1 MSPSDHTS
9 PLHRKYQHL
18 ARVVANLDAAQ
29 VTHMF
34 RSSRDPMA
42 FYPATGLYAY
52 EFALGYVLNKVGRRA
67 AGRARAGVQADA
79 VHVQAGARVRRE
91 SDTGC

>member
-1 MSPSDHTS
+1 MSDEVLP
-9 PLHRKYQHL
+9 PLFRKYQYL

-29 VTHMF
+29 VSLMF

-42 FYPATGLYAY
+42 FFPSTGLYAY

-67 AGRARAGVQADA
+67 AGKVRQVQA
-79 VHVQAGARVRRE
+79 RE
-91 SDTGC
+91 ASDDT

>member
-1 MSPSDHTS
+1 MCDDEVLP
-9 PLHRKYQHL
+9 PLYRKYQYL

-29 VTHMF
+29 VSLMF

-42 FYPATGLYAY
+42 FFPSTGLYAY

-67 AGRARAGVQADA
+67 AGRPR
-79 VHVQAGARVRRE
+79 RVRAAGQE
-91 SDTGC
+91 DDE

>member
-1 MSPSDHTS
+1 MAAREADQILP
-9 PLHRKYQHL
+9 PLYRKYAHL

-29 VTHMF
+29 VSHMF

-67 AGRARAGVQADA
+67 AGRTRGKVPD
-79 VHVQAGARVRRE
+79 VE
-91 SDTGC
+91 SAMS

>member
-1 MSPSDHTS
+1 MAPPSDPTLA
-9 PLHRKYQHL
+9 PLYRKYQHL

-29 VTHMF
+29 VAHMF

-67 AGRARAGVQADA
+67 AGRARQARS
-79 VHVQAGARVRRE
+79 HVQAQARDGRD
-91 SDTGC
+91 SDA